1 MRKLLLL
8 FAFVLIAA
16 SRAQA
21 QASTEFH
28 SVVAPGPLA
37 SMSTGA
43 AGGQSVV
50 FGPHPTRRCCSRKGA
65 LIGAAIGA
73 GAGLALS
80 LLCDSSNCTSDT
92 IKAVV
97 ILGGIGAGIGM
108 MTRHPSRQGPFVPT
122 YGAIVSVRF

>member
-37 SMSTGA
+37 AISTGA
-43 AGGQSVV
+43 AGGQPVV
-50 FGPHPTRRCCSRKGA
+50 LGPQPTRRCCSRKGA

-73 GAGLALS
+73 GR
-80 LLCDSSNCTSDT
+80 DS
-92 IKAVV
+92 
-97 ILGGIGAGIGM
+97 
-108 MTRHPSRQGPFVPT
+108 RYPSSAIAATARPT
-122 YGAIVSVRF
+122 PLRPW